1 MINPLEE
8 IIIKLKTNF
17 IGVIRRLET
26 RFERVIGFGFYG
38 LVLFVLMTMAF
49 NSQIWRMGYY
59 FDDWE
64 AVYLQQQLFSARK
77 IWNYFLI
84 DRPILSVPDILFNSI
99 MGTSPF
105 AWRILEQ
112 FLAWAAILILIK
124 MLLLIWP
131 KQVMEIGWIGIL
143 LAVYPGISTLVV
155 SRTYFRVYISMLL
168 FSISL
173 LLMVMA
179 VLRSRHKLLFT
190 GIAVILG
197 IIHVLI
203 TEYFAGME
211 LMRVLLLYYIARQN
225 NPNTMAAIRKTIK
238 NWIPYFVIFA
248 IFLLYRFAILPAL
261 QLEGIQADN
270 RPILLAQLLADP
282 LNTIVR
288 IFEMILQ
295 DITFAVFYIWSQII
309 IPQDLDLNAK
319 STLLAWAVGFFAAI
333 ISALTMEIWH
343 HKVVRNEIKEPFMN
357 LILFMCLIAILLG
370 GLPIWITGRQVIT
383 GTWSDRFLLGM
394 ALGAVPL
401 FVILLVWLIGQPRRR
416 IQNIFLA
423 ILLTGSISYQFRLS
437 NKFALNWDIQ
447 RDYYYQLK
455 WRAPGLKSNTF
466 ILAPRPPFN
475 YSADYEIAYAITLLY
490 EQGNPAEQARYW
502 WYDGPDDVIDY
513 STGRY
518 PAGGSVVTSSF
529 RSITFKSDMHHALPV
544 LFLSNRCLQ
553 VVDPVYQ
560 LQPGLP
566 APEQELF
573 TVNHSGLI
581 LDDGLQVDTNI
592 YGKEPEHGWCYYFQ
606 KADLARTRQNWVEV
620 MQLWDEVANRQLE
633 AKFGVE
639 YLPFIEASLHTANSE
654 LAFELTLKA
663 NQTKEMQPFLCAS
676 WSRIIDQL
684 PETIENQS
692 ALVRVNTQLN
702 CSNYS

>member
-1 MINPLEE
+1 MGNSLEKKINKKYFFGLLYR
-8 IIIKLKTNF
+8 I
-17 IGVIRRLET
+17 ET
-26 RFERVIGFGFYG
+26 RFKQISGFCFYG
-38 LVLFVLMTMAF
+38 LVLFVLMTLAF

-64 AVYLQQQLFSARK
+64 AVYLQQQLFSARQ

-84 DRPILSVPDILFNSI
+84 DRPLISIPDIILNPI

-112 FLAWAAILILIK
+112 FLAWAAILILVK

-131 KQVMEIGWIGIL
+131 KHVMEIGWIGIL
-143 LAVYPGISTLVV
+143 LAVYPGISTLVI
-155 SRTYFRVYISMLL
+155 SRTYFRVYISLLL

-179 VLRSRHKLLFT
+179 VLRSRHKLLLTSF
-190 GIAVILG
+190 AVIFG
-197 IIHVLI
+197 IVQVLI
-203 TEYFAGME
+203 TEYYAGME
-211 LMRVLLLYYIARQN
+211 LIRILLIFYISRQN
-225 NPNTMAAIRKTIK
+225 NSNLMAAIRKTIK
-238 NWIPYFVIFA
+238 NWIPYITIFA
-248 IFLLYRFAILPAL
+248 IFLVYRFAILPVL
-261 QLEGIQADN
+261 QSDGIQVDN

-288 IFEMILQ
+288 TFEIILQ
-295 DITFAVFYIWSQII
+295 DLTYAVLYIWSQIFA
-309 IPQDLDLNAK
+309 PQDLDLNAK
-319 STLLAWAVGFFAAI
+319 STLMAWAIGFFAAFLG
-333 ISALTMEIWH
+333 ALTVETWH
-343 HKVVRNEIKEPFMN
+343 RKVVRIEIKTPFMN
-357 LILFMCLIAILLG
+357 LILFMCLVTILLG
-370 GLPIWITGRQVIT
+370 GLPVWITGRQVIT
-383 GTWSDRFLLGM
+383 GTWSDRFLLGIV
-394 ALGAVPL
+394 LGAVPL
-401 FVILLVWLIGQPRRR
+401 FVILIVWLIGQPRRN

-423 ILLTGSISYQFRLS
+423 IILAGSISYQFRLT

-455 WRAPGLKSNTF
+455 WRAPGLKPNTF
-466 ILAPRPPFN
+466 ILAPRTPFN

-490 EQGNPAEQARYW
+490 EQGNPNEQARYW

-513 STGRY
+513 STSRY
-518 PAGGSVVTSSF
+518 PSGGSIVTSSF
-529 RSITFKSDMHHALPV
+529 RSITFKSDMRHALPV

-566 APEQELF
+566 EPEQELF

-581 LDDGLQVDTNI
+581 LDNGLQVDTSI
-592 YGKEPEHGWCYYFQ
+592 YGEEPEHGWCYYFQ
-606 KADLARTRQNWVEV
+606 KADFARSQQNWLEI
-620 MQLWDEVANRQLE
+620 MQLWDEVERHQLRV
-633 AKFGVE
+633 KFGVE
-639 YLPFIEASLHTANSE
+639 YLPYIEASLHTGKPE
-654 LAFELTLKA
+654 LALELTIKA

-676 WSRIIDQL
+676 WSRIINQL
-684 PETIENQS
+684 PATIENQS
-692 ALVRVNTQLN
+692 TMERVSTQLN